1 MNIKMRSVVMALLLV
16 AMMVWSTMAMA
27 GAGEDAGSS
36 VTVTTLTPE
45 ITTLTIEPAEI
56 ILVPGIAVELT
67 LTAEVFCPNSVD
79 WINSVELTGIA
90 PEALIPV
97 PMPLKL
103 IEVDKEGIH
112 ATYQLVHEI
121 PCNMPAG
128 EYTLT
133 VTVTDKDGNT
143 ATGTTTATLSETL
156 AFSVTDVNFGSVAPG
171 KSSEASS
178 TITNLGNVRFK
189 FDKKDGIVPSDM
201 HPGVNGIIKAEDI
214 AVGWDWKQIVY
225 RGYFTPG
232 GEIQKAPF
240 TLKVP
245 FGTPPGA
252 YTGRIVFTPTPVE

>member
-16 AMMVWSTMAMA
+16 AMMVWSTMA

-45 ITTLTIEPAEI
+45 ITTLTIEPADI

-67 LTAEVFCPNSVD
+67 LTAEVFYPNSVD
-79 WINSVELTGIA
+79 WINSVVLTGIA
-90 PEALIPV
+90 PEALITV

-103 IEVDKEGIH
+103 IGVDNEGIH

-128 EYTLT
+128 EYILT

-178 TITNLGNVRFK
+178 TITNLGNVRIM
-189 FDKKDGIVPSDM
+189 FDKPDGIVPSDM
-201 HPGVNGIIKAEDI
+201 HAGGSGIIKAEDI

-232 GEIQKAPF
+232 GEIQNAPF
-240 TLKVP
+240 TLNVP

-252 YTGRIVFTPTPVE
+252 YSGRIVFTPTPAE